1 MITKKQR
8 TMKPLTVE
16 DLAPE
21 VKEKIIEMLHATKE
35 WRNLQ
40 NKVDRA
46 KLKYDLMTIKKTTD
60 LMRQIE
66 INAFK
71 NYVDSLE
78 AEKVTVADLLK
89 EMKEEDREYLM
100 QKLYGIVFMCDVID
114 GYILD
119 ADATIKKNF
128 PDCELA
134 FYNTL
139 KELGKEVRMQISQ
152 IIGKS
157 TQSNDDFFCKY
168 SDRVISYAEKQIGV
182 YYRKQKRLKAKAGR
196 SKQRHDK
203 EVHKALQ

>member
-1 MITKKQR
+1 
-8 TMKPLTVE
+8 MKPLTVA

-21 VKEKIIEMLHATKE
+21 VKEKILEMLHATKE

-100 QKLYGIVFMCDVID
+100 RKLHGIVFMCDVID
-114 GYILD
+114 SYIIDSD
-119 ADATIKKNF
+119 AAIKKYF
-128 PDCELA
+128 PDSELT
-134 FYNTL
+134 FYKTL
-139 KELGKEVRMQISQ
+139 TALGKEVKLQLNHIL
-152 IIGKS
+152 GKS
-157 TQSNDDFFCKY
+157 TQDNDNFFCNY
-168 SDRVISYAEKQIGV
+168 SDRIIKYAEKQIGV
-182 YYRKQKRLKAKAGR
+182 YYRNQKRL
-196 SKQRHDK
+196 
-203 EVHKALQ
+203 

>member
-1 MITKKQR
+1 
-8 TMKPLTVE
+8 
-16 DLAPE
+16 
-21 VKEKIIEMLHATKE
+21 
-35 WRNLQ
+35 
-40 NKVDRA
+40 
-46 KLKYDLMTIKKTTD
+46 
-60 LMRQIE
+60 
-66 INAFK
+66 
-71 NYVDSLE
+71 
-78 AEKVTVADLLK
+78 
-89 EMKEEDREYLM
+89 
-100 QKLYGIVFMCDVID
+100 MCDVID

-139 KELGKEVRMQISQ
+139 KALGKEVRMQISQ

-182 YYRKQKRLKAKAGR
+182 YYRKQKRLKAKAER

>member
-1 MITKKQR
+1 M
-8 TMKPLTVE
+8 MKPLTVA

-21 VKEKIIEMLHATKE
+21 VKEKILEMLHATKE

-46 KLKYDLMTIKKTTD
+46 KLKYDLMTIKKITD

-66 INAFK
+66 INAFR

-89 EMKEEDREYLM
+89 DMKEEEREYLM
-100 QKLYGIVFMCDVID
+100 QKLHGIVFMCDVID

-119 ADATIKKNF
+119 ADAAINKCF
-128 PDCELA
+128 PDCELT

-139 KELGKEVRMQISQ
+139 TALGKEVKLQLNHIL
-152 IIGKS
+152 GKS
-157 TQSNDDFFCKY
+157 TQENNDFFCNY
-168 SDRVISYAEKQIGV
+168 SDRIIKYAEKQIGV
-182 YYRKQKRLKAKAGR
+182 YYRKQKRLKAKAER
-196 SKQRHDK
+196 SKQRHGT
-203 EVHKALQ
+203 EAQKAPQ

>member
-1 MITKKQR
+1 
-8 TMKPLTVE
+8 MKPLTVA

-21 VKEKIIEMLHATKE
+21 VKEKILEMLHATKE

-66 INAFK
+66 INAFH

-89 EMKEEDREYLM
+89 DMKEEDREYLM
-100 QKLYGIVFMCDVID
+100 QKLHGIVFMCDVID

-119 ADATIKKNF
+119 ADAAINQCF
-128 PDCELA
+128 PDCELT

-139 KELGKEVRMQISQ
+139 TALGKEVKLQLNQIL
-152 IIGKS
+152 GKS
-157 TQSNDDFFCKY
+157 TPKNDDFFCNY
-168 SDRVISYAEKQIGV
+168 SDRIISYAEKQIKV
-182 YYRKQKRLKAKAGR
+182 YYRKQKRLKAKEER
-196 SKQRHDK
+196 LKQRHEK
-203 EVHKALQ
+203 EVQKAHQ

>member
-1 MITKKQR
+1 
-8 TMKPLTVE
+8 MKPLTVS

-21 VKEKIIEMLHATKE
+21 VKERIIEMLHATKE

-46 KLKYDLMTIKKTTD
+46 KLKYDLITIKKTTE
-60 LMRQIE
+60 LMRKIE
-66 INAFK
+66 INAVQ

-78 AEKVTVADLLK
+78 TENITVAELLK
-89 EMKEEDREYLM
+89 EMNEEDREYLM

-119 ADATIKKNF
+119 ADATIKKHF

-139 KELGKEVRMQISQ
+139 KALGKEVKMQISQ

-168 SDRVISYAEKQIGV
+168 SDRVISYSEKQIGV
-182 YYRKQKRLKAKAGR
+182 YYRKQKRLKAKAER
-196 SKQRHDK
+196 SYLRHDK

>member
-1 MITKKQR
+1 
-8 TMKPLTVE
+8 MKPLTVA

-21 VKEKIIEMLHATKE
+21 VKEKILEMLHATKE

-78 AEKVTVADLLK
+78 TEKVTVADLLK
-89 EMKEEDREYLM
+89 DMKEEDREYLM
-100 QKLYGIVFMCDVID
+100 QKLHGIVFMCDVID

-119 ADATIKKNF
+119 AGAAINKHF
-128 PDCELA
+128 PDCELT

-139 KELGKEVRMQISQ
+139 TALGKEVKLQLNNIL
-152 IIGKS
+152 GKS
-157 TQSNDDFFCKY
+157 TQDNNDFFCNY
-168 SDRVISYAEKQIGV
+168 SDRIIKYAEKQIGV
-182 YYRKQKRLKAKAGR
+182 YYRKQKRLKAKAER
-196 SKQRHDK
+196 LKQRRDK
-203 EVHKALQ
+203 EAQKAHQ

>member
-1 MITKKQR
+1 
-8 TMKPLTVE
+8 MKPLTVA

-21 VKEKIIEMLHATKE
+21 VKEKILEMLHATKE

-66 INAFK
+66 INAVQ

-78 AEKVTVADLLK
+78 AENVTVADLLK
-89 EMKEEDREYLM
+89 DMKEEDREYLM
-100 QKLYGIVFMCDVID
+100 QKLHGIVFMCDVID
-114 GYILD
+114 SYILD
-119 ADATIKKNF
+119 ADATIKKHF

-134 FYNTL
+134 FYKSL
-139 KELGKEVRMQISQ
+139 LALSKEVKMQIGY
-152 IIGKS
+152 ILGKS
-157 TQSNDDFFCKY
+157 TKSNDDFFCKY
-168 SDRVISYAEKQIGV
+168 SDRVISYAERQINV
-182 YYRKQKRLKAKAGR
+182 YYRKQKRIKAKAER